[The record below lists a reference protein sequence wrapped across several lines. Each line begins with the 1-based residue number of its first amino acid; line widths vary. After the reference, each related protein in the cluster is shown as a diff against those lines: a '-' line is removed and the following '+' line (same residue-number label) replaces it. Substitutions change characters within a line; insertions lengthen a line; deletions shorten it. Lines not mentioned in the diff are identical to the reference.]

1 MKVLVIY
8 KGCIFLK
15 KGIVF
20 LVIMIILFQG
30 VFFIK
35 DIRCDEGIKI
45 KNYWYK
51 RGGEKVAKIYP
62 NEKFDLVLDLDL
74 PKNSKYNLIIEE
86 NASFTSPISNGEEYI
101 FKNLNSGELTIPLY
115 YDGGNDTELKIIFTD
130 GKDFIEKSIRI
141 DIASESTSTTYTS
154 RNPKIIISGGSMP
167 VFNGGEDAKLN
178 IPIENIGS
186 VLAKDIQIILQMD
199 ENSPFE
205 VEKLN
210 LTYTIDRIN
219 SKKSDNA
226 LFKIK
231 VHNNAEEKVYPI
243 KVRYY
248 YSNMAGEVF
257 EGSDIINIRVQNSKK
272 PPKLILSAIGYG
284 DTPLIVNEMNTVSAI
299 IRNTGALDAKDIKV
313 TLKGLSSNGFTL
325 YKSSDVKQ
333 LPDISANKVMQIDY
347 ILIPSINMETG
358 NYDLGLK
365 IDYKDNK
372 NTTYSDEMSFFLPV
386 KGLDSSLSNIVIE
399 NISIPDREIKAE
411 ENFKISFDIINKSIV
426 EADDVRVSLNTDK
439 DIICK
444 SLNINSIGK
453 LEKDQSKRI
462 EFELYATT
470 DALTKNYPIQINIDF
485 ENGTGD
491 KKVKNNINQYVGV
504 YINRGSGSSTPRII
518 VDRYF
523 IEPSII
529 KAGDAFQLTM
539 SLLNTSSS
547 GIVSNIKVSL
557 SSDDG
562 VFNPVDSS
570 NTIFIEKINS
580 KDNIQKVFT
589 LAPRI
594 DAEHKTY
601 GISIDIEYEDEKG
614 NQLSAKD
621 TISIPVI
628 QQAKLVLGDLI
639 VPPEAFLGQVFP
651 VSIEF
656 FNMGKTILH
665 NLMIKTEGD
674 FGKQNS
680 NYYVGNFEPGSVD
693 SYDVGIIPE
702 EEGFLRGSIVFS
714 FENAV
719 GEIYDVIKEFE
730 VNIIQ
735 MPMEPMPE
743 NGFDGE
749 FYDDGSK
756 NKFMKIIKNPY
767 IIGIF
772 ILLAI
777 GIILKAKKV
786 YKKKREM
793 TLDE

>member
-1 MKVLVIY
+1 
-8 KGCIFLK
+8 
-15 KGIVF
+15 
-20 LVIMIILFQG
+20 MIILFQG

-45 KNYWYK
+45 NNYWYK

-101 FKNLNSGELTIPLY
+101 FKNLNSGELAIPLY
-115 YDGGNDTELKIIFTD
+115 YDGGNDTELKIIFESENVS
-130 GKDFIEKSIRI
+130 IEKRIRL
-141 DIASESTSTTYTS
+141 DIGLEATSSAYTS
-154 RNPKIIISGGSMP
+154 RNPKLVISGGSMP
-167 VFNGGEDAKLN
+167 ILNAGEDAKLN

-186 VLAKDIQIILQMD
+186 LPAKDIQVILETNED
-199 ENSPFE
+199 SPFE
-205 VEKLN
+205 LEKLN
-210 LTYTIDRIN
+210 LTYIINRIN

-231 VHNNAEEKVYPI
+231 IFSSTEEKVYPI
-243 KVRYY
+243 KVKYY

-257 EGSDIINIRVQNSKK
+257 EGTDTINIKVQNSKK

-284 DTPLIVNEMNTVSAI
+284 DNPLIVNEMNTVSAI

-333 LPDISANKVMQIDY
+333 LPDISANKVMRIDY
-347 ILIPSINMETG
+347 ILIPSINMESG

-372 NTTYSDEMSFFLPV
+372 NTAYSEEISFFLPV
-386 KGLDSSLSNIVIE
+386 KGLDSNLSNIVIE
-399 NISIPDREIKAE
+399 NISIPDKEIKAE
-411 ENFKISFDIINKSIV
+411 ENFKISFDVVNKSIV
-426 EADDVRVSLNTDK
+426 EADDVRVSLDMEK

-444 SLNINSIGK
+444 TLNIKSMGK
-453 LEKDQSKRI
+453 LVKDQPKRV

-485 ENGTGD
+485 ENGIGD
-491 KKVKNNINQYVGV
+491 KKTKNNINQYVGV
-504 YINRGSGSSTPRII
+504 YINRGSTSSTPRII

-523 IEPSII
+523 IEPSVI
-529 KAGDAFQLTM
+529 KAGDVFQLTM

-547 GIVSNIKVSL
+547 STVGNIKVSL

-562 VFNPVDSS
+562 IFNPVDSS
-570 NTIFIEKINS
+570 NTIYIEKINP
-580 KDNIQKVFT
+580 KDNIQNVFT

-601 GISIDIEYEDEKG
+601 GVSIDIEYEDEKG
-614 NQLSAKD
+614 KQFSAKD
-621 TISIPVI
+621 IISIPVI
-628 QQAKLVLGDLI
+628 QQTKLVLGDLI
-639 VPPEAFLGQVFP
+639 VPAEAFLGQVFP

-656 FNMGKTILH
+656 FNMGKTVLH

-680 NYYVGNFEPGSVD
+680 NYYVGNFEPGNVD
-693 SYDVGIIPE
+693 SYDVGITPDV
-702 EEGFLRGSIVFS
+702 EGFLRGNIVFS
-714 FENAV
+714 YENAV
-719 GEIYDVIKEFE
+719 GEIYEEIKEFE
-730 VNIIQ
+730 VNVIQ
-735 MPMEPMPE
+735 MPMEPMPDD
-743 NGFDGE
+743 GFGE
-749 FYDDGSK
+749 DFYDDSSK
-756 NKFMKIIKNPY
+756 NKFMKYIKNPY
-767 IIGIF
+767 IIGIL
-772 ILLAI
+772 ILFVI
-777 GIILKAKKV
+777 GIILKIKKA